1 MSQELMIQFLVE
13 GRELVAEASRDL
25 AMLIAT
31 PDDVAALDGCFRA
44 IHTLKGSTG
53 LFDLHPMGTM
63 LHAAEELLAAI
74 RAGRPGHAEDF
85 ARVLDA
91 VDQVDRWL
99 DALEGDGALPADAD
113 AAGRAIQARI
123 RDAAP
128 ALDQA
133 EAQLPAVA
141 DWQLSAA
148 FTGLSGT
155 AIRYTPRVDCYFA
168 GDDPVAIVAAMPQLI
183 ALSIAP
189 RDAWGELE
197 HYDPFACNLVIEAVS
212 AAPRGEIEAAFRL
225 VADQVELAELTA
237 AEPGAPAGGMTT
249 RRTLRVDA
257 ARIDHLGMLADEL
270 VTAKNGLVDLAVAA
284 EALSGG
290 HTLGQA
296 LRGRQAQLDRLVGDL
311 HAAVGKVRL
320 APLAPLFARF
330 PRLARETARALG
342 KSVRLELEGQE
353 IEVDKTVVDG
363 LFDPLLHVLR
373 NALDH
378 GVEPAERRR
387 AAGKPEAGLIRLTA
401 RAAGD
406 QVVIE
411 VADDGAGIDPARIRN
426 LAVARGVL
434 ARDAADALDDRE
446 AVDLIFVPGFST
458 AATVNAVSGRG
469 VGMDVVRAAAA
480 RLGGKV
486 TLSGEPGR
494 GTTVRFVL
502 PMSMVMTKLMVVTC
516 GGERYGL
523 ALDSVVETARVAANR
538 LVAMRSSQAF
548 QFRDQVVPLV
558 ILRELVGAG
567 SQGAR
572 APRGDAER
580 VVIARVSGELVG
592 FAVDAI
598 VGRMDAALRP
608 LDGLLSGAPGLA
620 GSTLMPD
627 GSVLLVLDLAEL
639 LS

>member
-1 MSQELMIQFLVE
+1 MSQELMAQFLVE
-13 GRELVAEASRDL
+13 GRELVAEAGRDL
-25 AMLIAT
+25 ATLIARH
-31 PDDVAALDGCFRA
+31 DDAAALDGCFRA

-53 LFDLHPMGTM
+53 LFDLQPMASM

-74 RAGRPGHAEDF
+74 RAGRPGQAEDF
-85 ARVLDA
+85 ALVLDA

-99 DALEGDGALPADAD
+99 DALEGDGALPADAA
-113 AAGRAIQARI
+113 AAGRAIQNRL
-123 RDAAP
+123 RDAGP
-128 ALDQA
+128 EIHQA
-133 EAQLPAVA
+133 EAPAAPGWQLP
-141 DWQLSAA
+141 SAFA
-148 FTGLSGT
+148 GLTGT
-155 AIRYTPRVDCYFA
+155 AIRYTPRADCYFA
-168 GDDPVAIVAAMPQLI
+168 GDDPVAILAGAPQLT
-183 ALSIAP
+183 AVSITP
-189 RDAWGELE
+189 RDPWGALE
-197 HYDPFACNLVIEAVS
+197 RYDPFACNLVIEAVS
-212 AAPRGEIEAAFRL
+212 TAGRAEVEAAFRF
-225 VADQVELAELTA
+225 VADQVEFAELTA
-237 AEPGAPAGGMTT
+237 AEPGVAAGGMTT
-249 RRTLRVDA
+249 RRTLRVDT
-257 ARIDHLGMLADEL
+257 ARIDHLGVLADEL
-270 VTAKNGLVDLAVAA
+270 VTAKSGLADLAAAAEGLV
-284 EALSGG
+284 GG
-290 HTLGQA
+290 HALGQA
-296 LRGRQAQLDRLVGDL
+296 LRSRQAQLDRLVGDL

-330 PRLARETARALG
+330 PRLAREIAGALG
-342 KSVRLELEGQE
+342 KTVRLELEGQE

-378 GVEPAERRR
+378 GVEPAAQRRD
-387 AAGKPEAGLIRLTA
+387 AGKAEAGRIRLAA

-426 LAVARGVL
+426 LAVARGVIG
-434 ARDAADALDDRE
+434 RDAADALDDRD
-446 AVDLIFVPGFST
+446 AIDLIFIPGFST
-458 AATVNAVSGRG
+458 AAAVNAVSGRG

-502 PMSMVMTKLMVVTC
+502 PMTMVLGKLMIVAC

-523 ALDSVVETARVAANR
+523 ALDSVVETARIAADR
-538 LVAMRSSQAF
+538 LVSVRSKQAF

-558 ILRELVGAG
+558 ILQDLVGAG
-567 SQGAR
+567 TGAG
-572 APRGDAER
+572 PRGPRAAAER
-580 VVIARVSGELVG
+580 VVIAQVGGELVG
-592 FAVDAI
+592 CAVDAI
-598 VGRMDAALRP
+598 LGRMDAAVRP
-608 LDGLLSGAPGLA
+608 LDGLLSGAPGVA

>member
-1 MSQELMIQFLVE
+1 MSQELMAQFLIE
-13 GRELVAEASRDL
+13 GRELVAEAGRDL
-25 AMLIAT
+25 ATLIARH
-31 PDDVAALDGCFRA
+31 DDAAALDGCFRA

-53 LFDLHPMGTM
+53 LFDLQPMGSM

-74 RAGRPGHAEDF
+74 RTGRPGQAEDF
-85 ARVLDA
+85 ALVLDA

-99 DALEGDGALPADAD
+99 DALEGDGVLPADAA
-113 AAGRAIQARI
+113 AAGRAIETRLRI
-123 RDAAP
+123 AGP
-128 ALDQA
+128 EMQQA
-133 EAQLPAVA
+133 EAPAAPGWQLPA
-141 DWQLSAA
+141 A
-148 FTGLSGT
+148 FAGLSGT

-168 GDDPVAIVAAMPQLI
+168 GDDPLAILAATPRLT
-183 ALSIAP
+183 ALSITP
-189 RDAWGELE
+189 REAWGAPEC
-197 HYDPFACNLVIEAVS
+197 YDPFACNLVIEAVS
-212 AAPRGEIEAAFRL
+212 TAARPEIEAAFRF
-225 VADQVELAELTA
+225 VADQVEFAELTA
-237 AEPGAPAGGMTT
+237 AEPGVAVGGMTA

-257 ARIDHLGMLADEL
+257 ARIDHLGVLADEL
-270 VTAKNGLVDLAVAA
+270 VTAKSGLAELAAAA
-284 EALSGG
+284 EGLAGG
-290 HTLGQA
+290 HALGQA
-296 LRGRQAQLDRLVGDL
+296 LRSRQAELDRLVGDL

-330 PRLARETARALG
+330 PRLAREIAAALG
-342 KSVRLELEGQE
+342 KPVRLELEGQE

-378 GVEPAERRR
+378 GVEPAEQRQ
-387 AAGKPEAGLIRLTA
+387 AVGKPEAGRIRLAA

-426 LAVARGVL
+426 QAVARGVIG
-434 ARDAADALDDRE
+434 RDAADALDDRD
-446 AVDLIFVPGFST
+446 AIDLIFIPGFST
-458 AATVNAVSGRG
+458 AAAVNAVSGRG
-469 VGMDVVRAAAA
+469 VGMDVVRAAAT

-502 PMSMVMTKLMVVTC
+502 PMTMVLGKLMVVSC
-516 GGERYGL
+516 GGERYGV
-523 ALDSVVETARVAANR
+523 ALDSVVETVRITADR
-538 LVAMRSSQAF
+538 LVAVRSGQAF

-558 ILRELVGAG
+558 ILQDLVGAG
-567 SQGAR
+567 VRRAR
-572 APRGDAER
+572 AAAER
-580 VVIARVSGELVG
+580 VVIARAGGELVG

-598 VGRMDAALRP
+598 VARIDAAVRP
-608 LDGLLSGAPGLA
+608 LDGLLAGAPGVA

-639 LS
+639 LP